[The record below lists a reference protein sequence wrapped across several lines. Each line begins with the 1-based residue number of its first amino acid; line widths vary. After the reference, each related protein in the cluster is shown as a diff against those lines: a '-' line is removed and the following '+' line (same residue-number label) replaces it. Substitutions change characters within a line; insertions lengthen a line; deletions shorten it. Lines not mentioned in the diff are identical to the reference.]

1 VSSSVRDRA
10 PATIRVVTLH
20 HTDDAETYASAV
32 IGFLEAEPCRR
43 NVLRSVLEMVRGGEA
58 VLTAPAQFWW
68 ATDGEGVVAAASWT
82 PPYHLLVSELSDAVA
97 AALVTSAGA
106 HARGLR
112 VPVPGVTGPSAAA
125 RLVAAAW
132 QSVHGTPTTVQLI
145 ELLHQLGTLAAPA
158 RPEGGWRRA
167 IASDTDELARWFVA
181 FTTEAGLTAPPDPR
195 RLVATLIQAARLFVW
210 EAAGHP
216 VSMAAHSAL
225 VAGVARV
232 GPVYTPPHERQHGYA
247 RRLTYEVT
255 REALDAGATRVILY
269 TDTSNPTSNSI
280 YRQIGY
286 RPVEDF
292 LQVAFPAGE
301 SG

>member
-1 VSSSVRDRA
+1 MQ
-10 PATIRVVTLH
+10 LH

-43 NVLRSVLEMVRGGEA
+43 NILRSVLEMVRGGEA
-58 VLTAPAQFWW
+58 VMTAPPQFWW
-68 ATDGEGVVAAASWT
+68 ATDGEAVVAAASWT
-82 PPYHLLVSELSDAVA
+82 PPYHLLVSELTDSVA

-106 HARGLR
+106 LARDLHI
-112 VPVPGVTGPSAAA
+112 PVPGVTGPSAAA

-132 QSVHGTPTTVQLI
+132 ECVHGTPTTVQLT

-158 RPEGGWRRA
+158 RPEGGWRVA
-167 IASDTDELARWFVA
+167 TVSDADELARWFVA
-181 FTTEAGLTAPPDPR
+181 FTTEAGVTVPPDPL
-195 RLVATLIQAARLFVW
+195 RLVATLTQAARLFVW
-210 EAAGHP
+210 QVAGHP
-216 VSMAAHSAL
+216 VSMAALSAL
-225 VAGVARV
+225 VASFARV
-232 GPVYTPPHERQHGYA
+232 GPVYTPPHQRQHGYA

-255 REALDAGATRVILY
+255 REALAAGATTVILY